1 MKMFNETQIGDIAQA
16 FVQKEILAFPTDTV
30 YGVGAVYGNLD
41 LLERLK
47 HAKHRPETK
56 PIPFMADSL
65 ETASQIAVIND
76 TARKLADAFLPGA
89 LTLILEKKDSVD
101 AAYTNG
107 KDTLALRIPD
117 KPYLLEVIREAG
129 RPLMVTSAN
138 QSGEPTARNGQEA
151 VRALPSIDGVVM
163 GDVNVGMAST
173 IVDCTR
179 EPAVVLR
186 QGPITE
192 EMIAGILKQA

>member
-1 MKMFNETQIGDIAQA
+1 MFNETQIGDIAQA

-30 YGVGAVYGNLD
+30 YGVGAVYGDLD

-107 KDTLALRIPD
+107 KDTIAIRIPD
-117 KPYLLEVIREAG
+117 KPYLLKVIRETG
-129 RPLMVTSAN
+129 RPLLVTSAN
-138 QSGEPTARNGQEA
+138 QSGEPAAKTGDQAA
-151 VRALPSIDGVVM
+151 RALPDIDGVVM
-163 GDVNVGMAST
+163 GDVDEGIAST
-173 IVDCTR
+173 IVDCTKD
-179 EPAVVLR
+179 EPVILR
-186 QGPITE
+186 QGPVTRQ
-192 EMIAGILKQA
+192 MIEDVLKRA